1 MRNKWWRNDAL
12 TFVEKYTGIRRK
24 ELYRDIVDNSY
35 TKRCEVIKSLA
46 PVVMEMVEDIERGIY
61 PESMEPVR
69 VRRRPD
75 GMTGKIR
82 DIAMLC
88 IPHQLLGHV
97 TKVMIEPL
105 LAARIEVTQH
115 ASIPG
120 RGQTKLKDQTH
131 KLLRCH
137 PEIGYVVKTDVKS
150 AYKSLSYTKCIEI
163 IKKEIPSARTAIAM
177 LDYLG
182 SIAPGGHLII
192 GGYIDAW
199 LFNLVMS
206 YAIRYLYTIGKRR
219 RGKFIPA
226 VKKCIAYMDDLAIYG
241 SSAKDLKRA
250 TKDLQAWMKSE
261 LDLDIK
267 VATGIY
273 KIMPIEEERARKAA
287 HNNRAPAVDMAGY
300 RICRSYV
307 TIRRRVFKR
316 LRRQYIRAWREY
328 ETDGRLR
335 LFRARKIICYYSYIK
350 RTDGHK
356 IAEKYHAEELMDA
369 ATKEVGSYERYAHR
383 ERIRRLNNVI
393 YSRGSG

>member
-1 MRNKWWRNDAL
+1 M
-12 TFVEKYTGIRRK
+12 EKYTGIRRK

-35 TKRCEVIKSLA
+35 TKRCEAIKSMA

-105 LAARIEVTQH
+105 PAARIEPTQH

-120 RGQTKLKDQTH
+120 RGQTQLKDQTSR
-131 KLLRCH
+131 LLRRH
-137 PEIGYVVKTDVKS
+137 PEIKYVVKTDVKA
-150 AYKSLSYTKCIEI
+150 AYKSLSYAKCIEV
-163 IKKEIPSARTAIAM
+163 IKREIPSARTVIA
-177 LDYLG
+177 LLEYLG
-182 SIAPGGHLII
+182 SIAPDGHLII

-206 YAIRYLYTIGKRR
+206 YAIRHAYTIGKMR
-219 RGKFIPA
+219 RGKFIPS
-226 VKKCIAYMDDLAIYG
+226 VRKCIAYMDDLALYG
-241 SSAKDLKRA
+241 ASAKDLKRA
-250 TKDLQAWMKSE
+250 VRDLQAWMKGE
-261 LDLDIK
+261 LDLELK
-267 VATGIY
+267 VTTGIY
-273 KIMPIEEERARKAA
+273 KVMSIEDERARRNTG
-287 HNNRAPAVDMAGY
+287 HNQTPAVDMAGY
-300 RICRSYV
+300 RISRSHV
-307 TIRRRVFKR
+307 TVRRRVFKK

-335 LFRARKIICYYSYIK
+335 LVRARKVICYNSYVEK
-350 RTDGHK
+350 TDGHK
-356 IAEKYHAEELMDA
+356 IRNKYHVDELMA
-369 ATKEVGSYERYAHR
+369 VATKTVGSYERYAHK
-383 ERIRRLNNVI
+383 ERIRRLNYVI
-393 YSRGSG
+393 HSGSG